1 MNKLMNKLSLLASLG
16 ALLMPNL
23 LSAQSPLDGTWKVDM
38 SQVDWSK
45 KPDVYLL
52 QNGMYSCKTCTPAYT
67 VKADG
72 SDQAVTGHPYF
83 DTVAIQVVSD
93 HEIKETDK
101 KGGKVV
107 TTSTTTIASDGKT
120 ATFSFIDQSNT
131 NGGPPVTGNGQST
144 LVMKGPAGS
153 AAVSGS
159 WRLTKL
165 ESLSD
170 NAIVWSYKVSGG
182 SLTMSA
188 KTGQTYTA
196 KLDGSEAPMQ
206 GDPGVTSVSVKM
218 LGKNVL
224 QETDKRNGKVVS
236 VATTTLNPDG
246 KTGKVSATDTLANR
260 TMTYAIVK
268 Q

>member
-1 MNKLMNKLSLLASLG
+1 MKKLLFLAPLG
-16 ALLMPNL
+16 ALFLTHTV
-23 LSAQSPLDGTWKVDM
+23 SAQSPLDGTWKVDM
-38 SQVDWSK
+38 GQVDWSK

-67 VKADG
+67 IKADG
-72 SDQAVTGHPYF
+72 SDQPVAGHPYF

-107 TTSTTTIASDGKT
+107 TTSTTMVSPDGKK
-120 ATFSFIDQSNT
+120 AAFSFIDQSNT
-131 NGGPPVTGNGQST
+131 NGGPPVTGKGEST

-159 WRLTKL
+159 WRMTKL

-170 NAIVWSYKVSGG
+170 NAIVWSYKVAGDR
-182 SLTMSA
+182 LTMTA

-224 QETDKRNGKVVS
+224 EETDKRDGKVVS

-246 KTGKVSATDTLANR
+246 KSGKVTATDTLAKR
-260 TMTYAIVK
+260 TTTYAIVK